1 MFCNCNNYRLCPLF
15 SQAYGPHWC
24 GTHGPVR
31 GMFPPTFG
39 NSPLAIYLYVSYMRS
54 SVLNFLICC
63 QEYNLETSDDK
74 GKNKDF
80 HYLVINI
87 LIIFAKIA

>member
-1 MFCNCNNYRLCPLF
+1 
-15 SQAYGPHWC
+15 
-24 GTHGPVR
+24 
-31 GMFPPTFG
+31 
-39 NSPLAIYLYVSYMRS
+39 MRS
-54 SVLNFLICC
+54 SVLNFMICC